1 MDKYD
6 LFNLTDKGISS
17 AIINNIILS
26 GLDLSNISEL
36 GFEEFVHQTGIKK
49 EDVYNSLCE
58 LSKEHHDV
66 YNIFALTSFG
76 VSDKVCQSLKKKGI
90 TSLFMIR
97 LYPEILLKQKY
108 NLTEGN
114 IRKISDAILAINE
127 SFDKSKDSVK
137 SYLESLYKDTEYM
150 TLLKKSILK
159 NLGEDYIMEDELEIK
174 LEECYR
180 YGYLMDKALEELSEA
195 EFIENSLF
203 GIKKLQANLKE
214 FMFSLSDDKNSGL
227 LKDYLEGVALDK
239 LALDYGI
246 QKDKIKTTLS
256 KYPFPILSEDEY
268 LDLYYSYHL
277 NIDEF
282 SKIFQLD
289 KAVFRY
295 LELKASKPMGKRNIL
310 EMLEDERVSSDV
322 RVNIQNTLGKYAK
335 IHGISVLK
343 TPQDVL
349 DIYARFD
356 LKDTLAEKDIYEDY
370 KKYWFN
376 LFHEELGLSEKQFI
390 QILDGSK
397 QILEGKNGFRYYN
410 SLVIDSGFYHA
421 LSLAQYVDIEISAKI
436 IYDANISLMEAY
448 DIKDEYELYF
458 ILKKTAKKFDIE
470 FIRKPIIV
478 FGAGNRNNQ
487 IKSILFELSP
497 VSMAEFTKAYSKVF
511 GVNEKSFSNYAAKQF
526 SPYYQN
532 ATFTVTTPKL
542 RDEILNMYKELLKDD
557 FYFISDIGQL
567 ANKAGIPFQEY
578 YINKTTLKE
587 LGYQDGIR
595 CIFKDKY
602 VSLEDYVNTLF
613 TSDLFLKRMD
623 PKLISL
629 AEFQSSLNA
638 RVMNYEYIEVEPS
651 HYVSIEKLNED
662 GITLELINDFVD
674 TVKNSVYEDEV
685 FTITS
690 LKNKGFTH
698 PILDANYSDF
708 FYSSLFLPSKDVIYQ
723 RCYSTDSVIL
733 KIRVQKEETG
743 ICSLIEQIVES
754 KYYMYLPDIVR
765 DLQMVYGINLSET
778 QTKLY
783 ISLTDI
789 YCNPDTMLYYLNYE
803 TYKRMR

>member
-6 LFNLTDKGISS
+6 LFNLTEKGISS

-26 GLDLSNISEL
+26 GIDLSKVNEM
-36 GFEEFVHQTGIKK
+36 GFESFLEETGIKK
-49 EDVYNSLCE
+49 EDVYKELCN
-58 LSKEHHDV
+58 LSKEEHDV
-66 YNIFALTSFG
+66 YNIFALTSCG

-90 TSLFMIR
+90 TKLFMIR
-97 LYPEILLKQKY
+97 LYPDILLKQKY

-114 IRKISDAILAINE
+114 IRKVMDALLTINE
-127 SFDKSKDSVK
+127 SFDKTKPTVK
-137 SYLESLYKDTEYM
+137 AYLESLYKDNEYM

-159 NLGEDYIMEDELEIK
+159 CLGEDYIMEDELAIK

-180 YGYLMDKALEELSEA
+180 YGSLMDKALEELSNQ

-214 FMFSLSDDKNSGL
+214 FMFSLADDKNSGL
-227 LKDYLEGVALDK
+227 LHDYLDGVALDK

-246 QKDKIKTTLS
+246 SKEKIKPTLS
-256 KYPFPILSEDEY
+256 KYPFPVLTEDEY
-268 LDLYYSYHL
+268 LDLYYSYYL

-282 SKIFQLD
+282 SKIFQED

-310 EMLEDERVSSDV
+310 EMLEDERVSQDV

-356 LKDTLAEKDIYEDY
+356 LKDTLSEKAIYDDY

-376 LFHEELGLSEKQFI
+376 LFHEELALTEKQF
-390 QILDGSK
+390 QTILDNSK

-421 LSLAQYVDIEISAKI
+421 LSLGQYVDIEISSKI
-436 IYDANISLMEAY
+436 IYDANERLMKAY
-448 DIKDEYELYF
+448 DIKDEFELYF
-458 ILKKTAKKFDIE
+458 ILKKTARNHEIE
-470 FIRKPIIV
+470 FIRKPILV

-497 VSMAEFTKAYSKVF
+497 ISMADFTKAYSKVF

-542 RDEILNMYKELLKDD
+542 REEILAMYKELLVDD
-557 FYFISDIGQL
+557 FYFISDIGSL

-578 YINKTTLKE
+578 YINKTTLKS
-587 LGYQDGIR
+587 LGFEDGVR
-595 CIFKDKY
+595 CIYKDKY
-602 VSLEDYVNTLF
+602 LSINDYINTLF
-613 TSDLFLKRMD
+613 GDDLYIKRMD
-623 PKLISL
+623 PKLVSL
-629 AEFQSSLNA
+629 PEFQESL
-638 RVMNYEYIEVEPS
+638 RYRIKNYEYIEVEPNHFQS
-651 HYVSIEKLNED
+651 RDRIMRD
-662 GITLELINDFVD
+662 GITFEMILDFVEQ
-674 TVKNSVYEDEV
+674 VKNSVYEDEV

-698 PILDANYSDF
+698 PILDFNYSDF

>member
-1 MDKYD
+1 MNKYD
-6 LFNLTDKGISS
+6 LFHLTDKGISS
-17 AIINNIILS
+17 AVINNIILS
-26 GLDLSNISEL
+26 GMDLSNVEGM
-36 GFEEFVHQTGIKK
+36 GFNEFANATGIKK
-49 EDVYNSLCE
+49 EDCYNALCE
-58 LSKEHHDV
+58 LSKETHNV
-66 YNIFALTSFG
+66 YNIFALTSCG

-97 LYPEILLKQKY
+97 LYPDILLKQKY

-114 IRKISDAILAINE
+114 IRKIMDAILTINE
-127 SFDKSKDSVK
+127 PFDKQKEEVK
-137 SYLESLYKDTEYM
+137 NYLESLYQDTEYM
-150 TLLKKSILK
+150 NLLKKSILK
-159 NLGEDYIMEDELEIK
+159 NLGEDYIMEDELSIK

-180 YGYLMDKALEELSEA
+180 YGSLMDRALEDLSNQ

-214 FMFSLSDDKNSGL
+214 FIFSLSEDKTSGL
-227 LKDYLEGVALDK
+227 LKDYLEGVPLDK

-246 QKDKIKTTLS
+246 QKEKIKTTLS

-268 LDLYYSYHL
+268 LDLYYSYYL

-289 KAVFRY
+289 KSVFRY
-295 LELKASKPMGKRNIL
+295 LELKAKKPKGTRNIL
-310 EMLEDERVSSDV
+310 EMLEDERVSADV

-335 IHGISVLK
+335 IHGINVLK
-343 TPQDVL
+343 TPSDVL

-356 LKDTLAEKDIYEDY
+356 LKDTLSEKDIFLDF

-376 LFHEELGLSEKQFI
+376 LFHEELSVNEKQFV
-390 QILDGSK
+390 QILDNSK

-410 SLVIDSGFYHA
+410 SLVIDSGFYHS
-421 LSLAQYVDIEISAKI
+421 LSLGQYVDIEASAKI
-436 IYDANISLMEAY
+436 IFDAHLDLMHAY

-458 ILKKTAKKFDIE
+458 LLKKTARSNSIE

-497 VSMAEFTKAYSKVF
+497 ISMADFTKAYSKVF

-532 ATFTVTTPKL
+532 ATFTVQTPKL
-542 RDEILNMYKELLKDD
+542 REEILNMYKELLTDD
-557 FYFISDIGQL
+557 FYFISDIGPL
-567 ANKAGIPFQEY
+567 ANKNGIPFQEY
-578 YINKTTLKE
+578 YINKTTLKS
-587 LGYQDGIR
+587 LGYEDGIR
-595 CIFKDKY
+595 CIYKDKY
-602 VSLEDYVNTLF
+602 VSLNDYVETLF
-613 TSDLFLKRMD
+613 KDELYLKRMD

-629 AEFQSSLNA
+629 PEFQEALRKRIYS
-638 RVMNYEYIEVEPS
+638 YEYIEVEPC
-651 HYVSIEKLNED
+651 HYVSIEKLASD
-662 GITLELINDFVD
+662 GITLELIHDFVEL
-674 TVKNSVYEDEV
+674 VKNSVYEDEI

-690 LKNKGFTH
+690 LRNKGFSH
-698 PILDANYSDF
+698 PILEKNYSDY
-708 FYSSLFLPSKDVIYQ
+708 FYSSLFIPSKDIIYQ

-733 KIRVQKEETG
+733 KIRVQKEEMG
-743 ICSLIEQIVES
+743 ISSLIEQIVES

-765 DLQMVYGINLSET
+765 DLQMIYGISLSET